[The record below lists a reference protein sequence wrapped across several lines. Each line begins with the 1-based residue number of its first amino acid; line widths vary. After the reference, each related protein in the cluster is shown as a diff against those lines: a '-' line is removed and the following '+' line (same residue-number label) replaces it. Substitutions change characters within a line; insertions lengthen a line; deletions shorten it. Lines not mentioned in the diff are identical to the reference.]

1 MRPRAGLFDVL
12 ARAGAA
18 FDDKALAARILRKA
32 GNARSSL
39 DYASAWYKAEPRSD
53 AAAEAYLRA
62 LVDSGDDK
70 AAQDA
75 IARLLPGT
83 SSSPMRSI
91 LYFLQSKLQKSDEA
105 ALTLLRSALVE
116 NADNPEALAAVSDIQ
131 VRRKDYA
138 KARFYLKQALA
149 GDPGNPEL
157 QSRQKQLDALSPP
170 P

>member
-1 MRPRAGLFDVL
+1 
-12 ARAGAA
+12 
-18 FDDKALAARILRKA
+18 
-32 GNARSSL
+32 
-39 DYASAWYKAEPRSD
+39 
-53 AAAEAYLRA
+53 
-62 LVDSGDDK
+62 
-70 AAQDA
+70 
-75 IARLLPGT
+75 
-83 SSSPMRSI
+83 MRSI